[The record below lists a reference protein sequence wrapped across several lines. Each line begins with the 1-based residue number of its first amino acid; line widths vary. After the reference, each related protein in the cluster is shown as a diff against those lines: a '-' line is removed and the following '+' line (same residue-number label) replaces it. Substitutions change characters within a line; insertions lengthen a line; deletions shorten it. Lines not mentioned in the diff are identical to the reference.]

1 MRRIF
6 QFIISH
12 AVFIALCAAALVFQT
27 MQLLQL
33 EKNIYLIAFVFFSTL
48 CSYNFHWMLGS
59 ISAQGRLSLS
69 SVIQQRQTVLF
80 SALGLTGLLF
90 FFPLSGISY
99 ANVALAFLFT
109 FIYSIPLMPVKQL
122 AFARKAGFLK
132 TVLLAFTWTFV
143 TAYIP
148 WHNGDGALTME
159 VILIFIRRFLFML
172 MLCILFDNRDITSD
186 KIQGLHSLA
195 TDLSPAT
202 MRGLIYFIF
211 SVLFILPFFMKQ
223 SGITFAQS
231 LALQLAA
238 LATLITYFFSL
249 KKQGYFFYYFL
260 VDGLMLLSALL
271 TTIVSI

>member
-33 EKNIYLIAFVFFSTL
+33 EVNVYLLLFIFFSTL
-48 CSYNFHWMLGS
+48 CSYNFHWLLGS
-59 ISAQGRLSLS
+59 VAGHGRFSLS
-69 SVIQQRQTVLF
+69 SITRQRRTLF
-80 SALGLTGLLF
+80 FSLIGIVGLLF
-90 FFPLSGISY
+90 FIPLSGAGYIDLL
-99 ANVALAFLFT
+99 LAFLLT
-109 FIYSIPLMPVKQL
+109 FLYSIPLLPFKQL
-122 AFARKAGFLK
+122 AFTRKAGFLK

-148 WHNGDGALTME
+148 WHISDRVLTTE
-159 VILIFIRRFLFML
+159 VTLIFIRRFLFML
-172 MLCILFDNRDITSD
+172 MLCILFDNRDIASD

-195 TDLSPAT
+195 TDLRPVT
-202 MRGLIYFIF
+202 MRWLIYFIF
-211 SVLFILPFFMKQ
+211 GLLFILPFFMKQ
-223 SGITFAQS
+223 SGITFSQS
-231 LALQLAA
+231 LALQLSA

-271 TTIVSI
+271 TTMASI